1 MVDGLQGNLI
11 MSKSEYNITVNGE
24 TKSVVI
30 TEDKPLLYVIRDD
43 FNLTG
48 TKLGCGLEQCGSCAV
63 LVDGNKVLS
72 CNRPAVEF
80 VDKEI
85 TTIEGIAKN
94 DVLNEIQQSFKKF
107 NAAQCGYCTSGII
120 VSLTDLFNKKKSPDR
135 KEIIDN
141 LSGQLCRC
149 GSHASV
155 LKAVNNLIENRKMNG

>member
-1 MVDGLQGNLI
+1 MN
-11 MSKSEYNITVNGE
+11 KTEYILNVNG
-24 TKSVVI
+24 KSKNIVSS
-30 TEDKPLLYVIRDD
+30 EDKPLLYILRDD

-63 LVDGNKVLS
+63 LVDGSKVLS
-72 CNRPAVEF
+72 CNRPAIEF
-80 VDKEI
+80 VNKKI

-94 DVLNEIQQSFKKF
+94 EVLNEIQQSFKEF

-120 VSLTDLFNKKKSPDR
+120 VSLTELFNKKKIPES
-135 KEIIDN
+135 KEIVES

-155 LKAVNNLIENRKMNG
+155 LKAVNKVIKIRKNHG

>member
-1 MVDGLQGNLI
+1 MVDGLQGDLI
-11 MSKSEYNITVNGE
+11 MSKSEYNITVNGD
-24 TKSVVI
+24 TKSVVSS
-30 TEDKPLLYVIRDD
+30 EDKPLLYVIRDD

-72 CNRPAVEF
+72 CNRPAIEF

-94 DVLNEIQQSFKKF
+94 DILNEIQQSFKEF

-120 VSLTDLFNKKKSPDR
+120 VSLTDLFNKKKLPEKR
-135 KEIIDN
+135 EIADT

-155 LKAVNNLIENRKMNG
+155 LKAVNNVIKNRKNND

>member
-1 MVDGLQGNLI
+1 
-11 MSKSEYNITVNGE
+11 MSKTEYILSVNG
-24 TKSVVI
+24 KSKNI
-30 TEDKPLLYVIRDD
+30 FSSEDKPLLYILREE
-43 FNLTG
+43 FNLIG

-72 CNRPAVEF
+72 CNRPAIEF

-94 DVLNEIQQSFKKF
+94 DVLNEIQQSFKQF

-120 VSLTDLFNKKKSPDR
+120 VSLTELFNKKDIPDR
-135 KEIIDN
+135 NEIVES

-149 GSHASV
+149 GSHVSV
-155 LKAVNNLIENRKMNG
+155 LKAVNNVIKNRKNND

>member
-1 MVDGLQGNLI
+1 
-11 MSKSEYNITVNGE
+11 MSKTEYILKVNG
-24 TKSVVI
+24 KSKNI
-30 TEDKPLLYVIRDD
+30 FSSEDKPLLYILREE
-43 FNLTG
+43 FNLIG

-80 VDKEI
+80 VGKDI

-155 LKAVNNLIENRKMNG
+155 LKAVNNVIEKRKMNG

>member
-1 MVDGLQGNLI
+1 MN
-11 MSKSEYNITVNGE
+11 KTEYILNVNG
-24 TKSVVI
+24 KSKNIVSS
-30 TEDKPLLYVIRDD
+30 EDKPLLYILRDD

-63 LVDGNKVLS
+63 LVDGSKVLS
-72 CNRPAVEF
+72 CNRPAIEF
-80 VDKEI
+80 VNKKI

-94 DVLNEIQQSFKKF
+94 EVLNEIQQSFKEF

-120 VSLTDLFNKKKSPDR
+120 VSLTELFNKKQIPKC
-135 KEIIDN
+135 KEIVES

-155 LKAVNNLIENRKMNG
+155 LKAVNNVIKIRKNHG

>member
-1 MVDGLQGNLI
+1 MN
-11 MSKSEYNITVNGE
+11 KTEYILNVNG
-24 TKSVVI
+24 KSKNIVSS
-30 TEDKPLLYVIRDD
+30 EDKPLLYILRDD

-63 LVDGNKVLS
+63 LVDGSKVLS
-72 CNRPAVEF
+72 CNRPAIEF
-80 VDKEI
+80 VNKKI

-94 DVLNEIQQSFKKF
+94 EVLNEIQQSFKEF

-120 VSLTDLFNKKKSPDR
+120 VSLTELFNKKKIPES
-135 KEIIDN
+135 KEIVES

-155 LKAVNNLIENRKMNG
+155 LKAVNNVIEIRKNHGQ

>member
-1 MVDGLQGNLI
+1 
-11 MSKSEYNITVNGE
+11 MSKTEYILSVNR
-24 TKSVVI
+24 KSKKI
-30 TEDKPLLYVIRDD
+30 FSSEDKPLLYVLRDE
-43 FNLTG
+43 FNLIG

-72 CNRPAVEF
+72 CNRPAIEF

-85 TTIEGIAKN
+85 TTIEGISKN
-94 DVLNEIQQSFKKF
+94 DILNEIQESFKQF

-120 VSLTDLFNKKKSPDR
+120 VSLTELFNKKDIPDR
-135 KEIIDN
+135 NEIVES

-155 LKAVNNLIENRKMNG
+155 LKAVNNVIKKRKNND

>member
-1 MVDGLQGNLI
+1 MN
-11 MSKSEYNITVNGE
+11 KTEYILNVNG
-24 TKSVVI
+24 KSKNIVSS
-30 TEDKPLLYVIRDD
+30 EDKPLLYILRDD

-63 LVDGNKVLS
+63 LVDGSKVLS
-72 CNRPAVEF
+72 CNRPAIEF
-80 VDKEI
+80 VNKKI

-94 DVLNEIQQSFKKF
+94 EVLNEIQQSFKEF

-120 VSLTDLFNKKKSPDR
+120 VSLTELFNKKQIPKS
-135 KEIIDN
+135 KEIVES

-155 LKAVNNLIENRKMNG
+155 LKAVNNVIEIRKNHGQ

>member
-1 MVDGLQGNLI
+1 
-11 MSKSEYNITVNGE
+11 MSKTEYILSVNG
-24 TKSVVI
+24 KSKNI
-30 TEDKPLLYVIRDD
+30 FSSEDKPLLYILREE
-43 FNLTG
+43 FNLIG

-72 CNRPAVEF
+72 CNRPAIEF

-85 TTIEGIAKN
+85 TTIEGISKN
-94 DVLNEIQQSFKKF
+94 DVLNEIQQSFKQF

-120 VSLTDLFNKKKSPDR
+120 VSLTELFNKKNIPDR
-135 KEIIDN
+135 NEIVES

-155 LKAVNNLIENRKMNG
+155 LKAVNNVIKNRKNND

>member
-1 MVDGLQGNLI
+1 
-11 MSKSEYNITVNGE
+11 MSKTEYILRVNG
-24 TKSVVI
+24 KSKNI
-30 TEDKPLLYVIRDD
+30 FSSEDKPLLYILRDE
-43 FNLTG
+43 FNLIG

-94 DVLNEIQQSFKKF
+94 DILNEIQQSFKKF

-155 LKAVNNLIENRKMNG
+155 LKAVNNVIEKRKNNG

>member
-1 MVDGLQGNLI
+1 

-63 LVDGNKVLS
+63 LVDGNKILS

-94 DVLNEIQQSFKKF
+94 DILNEVQQSFKKF

-120 VSLTDLFNKKKSPDR
+120 ISVTALFDKNKNPSSQEVQKALD
-135 KEIIDN
+135 
-141 LSGQLCRC
+141 GHLCRC
-149 GSHASV
+149 GSHSVV
-155 LKAVNNLIENRKMNG
+155 LKAIDSLIEN

>member
-1 MVDGLQGNLI
+1 
-11 MSKSEYNITVNGE
+11 MSKTEYILRVNG
-24 TKSVVI
+24 KSKNI
-30 TEDKPLLYVIRDD
+30 FSSEDKPLLYILREE
-43 FNLTG
+43 FNLIG

-72 CNRPAVEF
+72 CNRPAIEF

-85 TTIEGIAKN
+85 TTIEGISKN
-94 DVLNEIQQSFKKF
+94 DVLNEIQQSFKQF

-120 VSLTDLFNKKKSPDR
+120 VSLTELFNKKDIPDR
-135 KEIIDN
+135 NEIIES

-155 LKAVNNLIENRKMNG
+155 LKAVDNVIENRKNNG

>member
-1 MVDGLQGNLI
+1 
-11 MSKSEYNITVNGE
+11 MSKTEYILSVNG
-24 TKSVVI
+24 KSKNI
-30 TEDKPLLYVIRDD
+30 FSSEDKPLLYILREE
-43 FNLTG
+43 FNLIG

-72 CNRPAVEF
+72 CNRPAIEF

-85 TTIEGIAKN
+85 TTIEGISKN

-155 LKAVNNLIENRKMNG
+155 LKAVNNIIEKRKNNG

>member
-11 MSKSEYNITVNGE
+11 MVKSEYNITVNGE

-80 VDKEI
+80 IDKEI
-85 TTIEGIAKN
+85 TTIEGIATN

-120 VSLTDLFNKKKSPDR
+120 ISLSEIFNKDTIPTNI
-135 KEIIDN
+135 EISSS
-141 LSGQLCRC
+141 LEGQLCRC
-149 GSHASV
+149 GSHAAV
-155 LKAVNNLIENRKMNG
+155 IKAINKLIESP

>member
-1 MVDGLQGNLI
+1 
-11 MSKSEYNITVNGE
+11 MSKTEYILRVNG
-24 TKSVVI
+24 KSKNI
-30 TEDKPLLYVIRDD
+30 FSSEDKPLLYILREE
-43 FNLTG
+43 FNLIG

-72 CNRPAVEF
+72 CNRPAIEF

-85 TTIEGIAKN
+85 TTIEGISKN
-94 DVLNEIQQSFKKF
+94 DVLNEIQQSFKQF

-120 VSLTDLFNKKKSPDR
+120 VSLTELFNKKDIPDR
-135 KEIIDN
+135 NEIVES

-155 LKAVNNLIENRKMNG
+155 LKAVNNVIKNRKNND

>member
-1 MVDGLQGNLI
+1 MN
-11 MSKSEYNITVNGE
+11 KTEYILNVNG
-24 TKSVVI
+24 KSKNIVSS
-30 TEDKPLLYVIRDD
+30 EDKPLLYILRDD

-63 LVDGNKVLS
+63 LVDGSKVLS
-72 CNRPAVEF
+72 CNRPAIEF
-80 VDKEI
+80 VNKKI

-94 DVLNEIQQSFKKF
+94 EVLNEIQQSFKEF

-120 VSLTDLFNKKKSPDR
+120 VSLTELFNKKKIPES
-135 KEIIDN
+135 KEIVES

-155 LKAVNNLIENRKMNG
+155 LKAVDNVIKIRKNHGQ